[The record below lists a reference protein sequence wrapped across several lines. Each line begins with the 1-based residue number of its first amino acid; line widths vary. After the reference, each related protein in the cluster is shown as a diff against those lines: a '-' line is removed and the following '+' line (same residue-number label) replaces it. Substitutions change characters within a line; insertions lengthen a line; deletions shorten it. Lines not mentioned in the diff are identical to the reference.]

1 MSTDGFETLDAQQ
14 LGSGMARLHE
24 LVVNRKS
31 RIEITRNG
39 CDERCVIITKQEL
52 DSLEEALGILAQTDE
67 FKSMCA
73 HLTDIVTGQAA
84 PVRPQA

>member
-1 MSTDGFETLDAQQ
+1 MSANGFETLDANQ

-24 LVVNRKS
+24 MVVNRRS

-67 FKSMCA
+67 FKAMCA
-73 HLTDIVTGQAA
+73 HLNDVVSGQAA